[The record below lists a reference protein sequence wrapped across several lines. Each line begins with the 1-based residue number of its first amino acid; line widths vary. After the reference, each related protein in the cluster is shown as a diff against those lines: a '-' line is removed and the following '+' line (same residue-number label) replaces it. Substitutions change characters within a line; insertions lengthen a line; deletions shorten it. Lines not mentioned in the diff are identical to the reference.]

1 MIKVVLD
8 TNVIISAAL
17 SDLGNPARIID
28 LASVGII
35 DIYYSNEILAEYEE
49 VLSRDKFG
57 FSKEKQVA
65 AIEMISKNG
74 IRIDPI
80 KSKIQISDMDDII
93 FYDAA
98 KTIEAY
104 LVTGNIKHYPEDP
117 LILTPTQFLMLTDG
131 E

>member
-8 TNVIISAAL
+8 TNIIISAAL
-17 SDLGNPARIID
+17 SDLGNPARIIE
-28 LASVGII
+28 LASDGII

-49 VLSRDKFG
+49 VLSRGKFG
-57 FSKEKQVA
+57 FSREKQVA
-65 AIEMISKNG
+65 AIDMISKNG
-74 IRIDPI
+74 ICVKPG

-98 KTIEAY
+98 KAVEAY
-104 LVTGNIKHYPEDP
+104 LVTGNIKHYPDDF
-117 LILTPTQFLMLTDG
+117 LILTPAQFIELIDG